1 MDVLALHQAGF
12 LEAVATCGTALT
24 EAHLARLR
32 RYTRE
37 LVLLYDA
44 DEAGQAAVQRAL
56 LPALQAGFFVR
67 VLSLPDCKDP
77 DEFLRRHS
85 PADLEA
91 LLKEAVSWPLYLA
104 SRSGSSAE
112 ARYHLLRQLGQHL
125 QALPD
130 PFMRRAYAEEIAE
143 KLHIPVDFW
152 ETYQSVSA
160 APLAPLPRQS
170 PRITAERELLR
181 VALLYPQ
188 LVYEGMPLWQF
199 LAQELRLFSLS
210 EAPAEEVRQAF
221 CGWEGPEP
229 PEAAQL
235 METLSPEAQDWLA
248 ELLLE
253 RYRLSPHWR
262 TWDDSPLQED
272 PLQVLETNL
281 ILLHLHH
288 LQSLLEENLRY
299 LEGIAPDEAAYQEHL
314 AVHQVLVEQR
324 TELAHRQGLILPYR
338 KASPG
343 RALRKLGLL
352 DHFQQGAMGPLA
364 AGYDATAPE
373 VIGSPPE
380 VRDLSSCFSDQ
391 QAPCGHIPGV
401 EVHLKNTSRRP
412 AATYARSSAAD
423 PSRRSPPN
431 RRITSFRA
439 VKYRSARSGSRY
451 MKPVTTRSLS
461 GSVVE
466 LTCKRSS
473 PRKAPW
479 PCTAQKVSCW
489 GTAYTT
495 PTMGF
500 PRCRSATLMPK
511 RGRPCTKFLVPSS
524 GSITHT
530 SSRSRSFWPLSS
542 KTKPASGRR
551 RAQASWRRASAVRS
565 T

>member
-1 MDVLALHQAGF
+1 M
-12 LEAVATCGTALT
+12 
-24 EAHLARLR
+24 
-32 RYTRE
+32 
-37 LVLLYDA
+37 
-44 DEAGQAAVQRAL
+44 
-56 LPALQAGFFVR
+56 
-67 VLSLPDCKDP
+67 SLPDGKDP

-160 APLAPLPRQS
+160 APLVPLPRQS

-181 VALLYPQ
+181 VALSYPQ

-199 LAQELRLFSLS
+199 LAQELRLFSFS

-281 ILLHLHH
+281 TLLHLHH

-299 LEGIAPDEAAYQEHL
+299 LEGMAPDEAAYQEHL

-343 RALRKLGLL
+343 
-352 DHFQQGAMGPLA
+352 
-364 AGYDATAPE
+364 E
-373 VIGSPPE
+373 GS
-380 VRDLSSCFSDQ
+380 
-391 QAPCGHIPGV
+391 
-401 EVHLKNTSRRP
+401 T
-412 AATYARSSAAD
+412 
-423 PSRRSPPN
+423 
-431 RRITSFRA
+431 
-439 VKYRSARSGSRY
+439 
-451 MKPVTTRSLS
+451 
-461 GSVVE
+461 
-466 LTCKRSS
+466 
-473 PRKAPW
+473 
-479 PCTAQKVSCW
+479 
-489 GTAYTT
+489 
-495 PTMGF
+495 
-500 PRCRSATLMPK
+500 
-511 RGRPCTKFLVPSS
+511 
-524 GSITHT
+524 
-530 SSRSRSFWPLSS
+530 
-542 KTKPASGRR
+542 
-551 RAQASWRRASAVRS
+551 
-565 T
+565 